1 LVPDIVN
8 GTRYGWGKSHAQ
20 ESLPLS
26 KKLRRVDHLV
36 HYNLHS
42 RICLFLPV
50 LLLWKLIF
58 CQVQSDKITRINCD
72 SSNNTQNFVRIYV
85 LGVRKLKAVELF
97 YHDVRMFYKKFVHAI
112 FRLIFHYIR
121 KNGSNL

>member
-1 LVPDIVN
+1 MGKKSRTRKFAFIEKIV
-8 GTRYGWGKSHAQ
+8 
-20 ESLPLS
+20 
-26 KKLRRVDHLV
+26 RRVDHLV

-58 CQVQSDKITRINCD
+58 CQVQSNKITRINCD
-72 SSNNTQNFVRIYV
+72 SSNNTQNLVRIYV